1 MNRKRLD
8 AEGLLDAI
16 LFVSGRLQT
25 DLGGSL
31 IRPDTSN
38 DYNYRHN
45 SNRRALYWPV
55 LRNSLPELF
64 RVFDFANPSMV
75 TGRRESS
82 ATTPQALFLMNNPW
96 VITQADHA
104 AGRMLGLEQ
113 LDDPQRIRLAVL
125 ATLGRPPTNT
135 ELQSM
140 LVFVRSENDDEASR
154 QQKWSQLIQILFAS
168 IDFRYLR

>member
-1 MNRKRLD
+1 MHESCALR
-8 AEGLLDAI
+8 
-16 LFVSGRLQT
+16 SQT
-25 DLGGSL
+25 
-31 IRPDTSN
+31 TV
-38 DYNYRHN
+38 
-45 SNRRALYWPV
+45 A
-55 LRNSLPELF
+55 
-64 RVFDFANPSMV
+64 
-75 TGRRESS
+75 
-82 ATTPQALFLMNNPW
+82 PQALFLMNNPW

-140 LVFVRSENDDEASR
+140 LVFMRSENDDEASR